1 MSKSILKI
9 NFINVISMILLFL
22 SSILIAAYFGAGI
35 NMDIY
40 LSSSTLPIFIS
51 TILIASINVNFIPLF
66 FLEKKKHDYNLNI
79 FHKKI
84 SGIIFFNFLILLIS
98 FIGIN
103 IFSNNF
109 TNLLVPGFKMQ
120 HKELYINLLLLQI
133 PMTLI
138 SFLNE
143 FITNILYCYNVF
155 IVPTL
160 NRFVVPITAIIW
172 LFLSSNKLVIEDLI
186 YANTL
191 GVLIQLLFLIVSIYK
206 YTTFKFHFKNIFSIS
221 TIIQYFKL
229 SLPIFLLMS
238 FTKIIPVFDRYLLSD
253 LTNGSISHIGYAFK
267 LFSQLSPIISTGIII
282 TLVPQLSYL
291 ASNNNFIQMKFE
303 ISNTIKKIF
312 YWSSPILFTFYFFST
327 PIIEFLFERN
337 KFTHID
343 TIEVASLLS
352 IYMLALPYTLV
363 GDVIA
368 KALYS
373 LNETFMPMLIGIV
386 ETLVYI
392 IISFCL
398 KPHFGVYC
406 IPIAYAIYFNISWVN
421 ALFLRRKLGGS
432 GNNILMFFLKCIL
445 CSSIS
450 VAFIYYPIHLNFNL
464 LIKLILIFSGVAIY
478 FLLTKYLFKISFLF
492 DTINSVIL
500 KTK

>member
-1 MSKSILKI
+1 MSKAILKI
-9 NFINVISMILLFL
+9 NFINVISMILLFI
-22 SSILIAAYFGAGI
+22 SSILIAGYFGAGI

-51 TILIASINVNFIPLF
+51 TILIASINVNFIPFF
-66 FLEKKKHDYNLNI
+66 FLEKKKHDYNLNF

-84 SGIIFFNFLILLIS
+84 SGIIFFNFLILFIS
-98 FIGIN
+98 FIGIK

-109 TNLLVPGFKMQ
+109 TNLLVPGFNMQ
-120 HKELYINLLLLQI
+120 QKELYIKLLVLQI

-155 IVPTL
+155 IIPTL
-160 NRFVVPITAIIW
+160 NRFVVPIITIFW
-172 LFLSSNKLVIEDLI
+172 LLLSSDKLVIEDLI

-191 GVLIQLLFLIVSIYK
+191 SVLIQLLLLIVSIYK
-206 YTTFKFHFKNIFSIS
+206 YTSFKFHFKNIFS
-221 TIIQYFKL
+221 TTTLTQYFKL

-238 FTKIIPVFDRYLLSD
+238 FTKIIPVFDRFLLSD
-253 LTNGSISHIGYAFK
+253 LDNGSISHIGYAFK
-267 LFSQLSPIISTGIII
+267 LYSQISPVISTGIII
-282 TLVPQLSYL
+282 TLVPLISNL
-291 ASNNNFIQMKFE
+291 ASNNNFLQMKFE

-312 YWSSPILFTFYFFST
+312 YWSSPILFTLYFFST
-327 PIIEFLFERN
+327 PIIEFLFERK
-337 KFTHID
+337 KFTHTD

-352 IYMLALPYTLV
+352 IYILALPYTLV

-373 LNETFMPMLIGIV
+373 LNETLIPMLIGIV
-386 ETLVYI
+386 ETIIYI
-392 IISFCL
+392 IIAFYL

-421 ALFLRRKLGGS
+421 TYFLRKKLGGS
-432 GNNILMFFLKCIL
+432 GKNISMFFLKCIL
-445 CSSIS
+445 CSIIS
-450 VAFIYYPIHLNFNL
+450 VALIYYPIHLNINF
-464 LIKLILIFSGVAIY
+464 LIKLFLIFSGIAIY

-492 DTINSVIL
+492 DTINSFIF